1 MLRDANGTAAGR
13 PGHPV
18 SCHAMTGGARP
29 LCHPEQDPEPSA
41 DRGRGAEHEGRRER
55 QEEPSARPRRA
66 DHRAYGFDFS
76 PIAARYPDI
85 MRLVEEAR
93 AARRWSPVPDQDGLV
108 SGGSPCSLVVPSALP
123 SLWHATGSAP
133 ALPLRASA
141 GPQALRKTNSG
152 RSMPDRRRHRIR
164 GHRGPGRG
172 SDPHCGP
179 DGGGSRAPC
188 VRGWHF
194 AGRIVCAIPSA
205 DRHAAGQGQQVD
217 AAALAGLRVIAQE
230 PDGRAG
236 AAARRRMG
244 PESLPF
250 AAGHGPR
257 RTGPSGHRR

>member
-76 PIAARYPDI
+76 PIAARYPEI

-172 SDPHCGP
+172 SDPHCG
-179 DGGGSRAPC
+179 A
-188 VRGWHF
+188 V
-194 AGRIVCAIPSA
+194 
-205 DRHAAGQGQQVD
+205 QT
-217 AAALAGLRVIAQE
+217 
-230 PDGRAG
+230 
-236 AAARRRMG
+236 AAARARRASEVG
-244 PESLPF
+244 ISPAELSARYHLPI
-250 AAGHGPR
+250 GMLRDRGSNSTR
-257 RTGPSGHRR
+257 RPWRVYA